1 MAGSAAPA
9 FRRVLAAAGL
19 CASTALPAGVVGGLL
34 GAAALPSGAAY
45 GASPP
50 SGAQL
55 TIVPQG
61 TTVLTFDGQ
70 PYQGDLVAAPD
81 GSGVAVVDRLPFE
94 DYLDGIA
101 EMPSNWP
108 AAALEAQAVAARTYA
123 LWQVLTHPAGPGGG
137 QICATDACQVYA
149 GLDKPD
155 GPDGSDWVAA
165 VQATRGDVLLY
176 DGDVIEALY
185 GSSDGGQTLYGGVPW
200 LPSVADPQDALSPE
214 HQWSWSRSLP
224 AMARLLG
231 VPTGESLASL
241 VSSTEAVTETLRR
254 PGGSVST
261 VALPPARFQALLNSR
276 MAPPAGLD
284 LPLPSPRYS
293 VSTADGRVVVDGWGD
308 GDDLGLSQF
317 GALGKALEGW
327 GAAQILSS
335 YYGPARAVALP
346 AGEEPANIGVTLAAG
361 APAATVGATGP
372 VRVVDAAGRV
382 VATGGA
388 GSWQVIPGPGG
399 VELEPEPGTSPL
411 APPQTQSDVD
421 PIPRV
426 ATAGGKGPAAGSG
439 AGATAGGTSPAA
451 IPDPAD
457 PPRLEAAAVDP
468 PGRPARTGIGL
479 GWAAAAVLAL
489 LGTSAALVRAVRSR
503 ARPSS

>member
-1 MAGSAAPA
+1 MAGSAAPLV
-9 FRRVLAAAGL
+9 RRVLAAAGL
-19 CASTALPAGVVGGLL
+19 CTATALPAGAAAGLL
-34 GAAALPSGAAY
+34 AGAALPSGAYA
-45 GASPP
+45 ASPP
-50 SGAQL
+50 SGPQL
-55 TIVPQG
+55 TIVAQG
-61 TTVLTFDGQ
+61 STVLTVDGQ

-81 GSGVAVVDRLPFE
+81 GSGVAVVNRLPFE

-165 VQATRGDVLLY
+165 VRATRGDVLLY

-200 LPSVADPQDALSPE
+200 LPSVADPQDSLSPE
-214 HQWSWSRSLP
+214 HQWSWSQSLP
-224 AMARLLG
+224 AMARILE
-231 VPTGESLASL
+231 VPTGQSLVSL
-241 VSSTEAVTETLRR
+241 VSSSEAITETLRR
-254 PGGSVST
+254 PGAPEST
-261 VALPPARFQALLNSR
+261 VALAPARFRSLLNSR

-293 VSTADGRVVVDGWGD
+293 VSTEGGRVVVEGWGD
-308 GDDLGLSQF
+308 GNDLGLSQF

-327 GAAQILSS
+327 DAAQILAS
-335 YYGPARAVALP
+335 YYGPARPVPLP
-346 AGEEPANIGVTLAAG
+346 AGEEPASIGVTLVAG
-361 APAATVGATGP
+361 APEVTVGATGP
-372 VRVVDAAGRV
+372 VRVVGPSGRV

-388 GSWQVIPGPGG
+388 GSWQVTPGPGG

-411 APPQTQSDVD
+411 APPQTESDVA

-426 ATAGGKGPAAGSG
+426 AAGGGLRL
-439 AGATAGGTSPAA
+439 ATAGSAGTPTGGTPPAT

-457 PPRLEAAAVDP
+457 PPRLDAAAAVP
-468 PGRPARTGIGL
+468 PGRPARAPIGA

-489 LGTSAALVRAVRSR
+489 LATAAALARAVRSQ
-503 ARPSS
+503 ASPSP